1 MQQVFVVDRKIVTL
15 DFIDENFKKLNLRFC
30 DGDKPSPLA
39 GTSLTLNDSNVH
51 QHGMCRYMHD

>member
-1 MQQVFVVDRKIVTL
+1 MVDRKIVTL